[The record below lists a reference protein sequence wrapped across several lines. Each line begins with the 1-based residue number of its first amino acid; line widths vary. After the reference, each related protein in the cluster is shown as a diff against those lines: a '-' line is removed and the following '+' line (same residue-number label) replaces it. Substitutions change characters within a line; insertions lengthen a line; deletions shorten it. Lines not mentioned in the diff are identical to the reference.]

1 VGIKKQNIAFEQGPI
16 RPPSEARSLLLR
28 LTRNC
33 PWNKCTFCPVYKGT
47 KFSRR
52 DVDEIKGDIDVISDI
67 ANDIRALSWKMGDGG
82 EVTDAVARSVF
93 FGALGGNPQP
103 KYLALWLHSGAKNVF
118 LQDANS
124 LVMKPDEVCEI
135 LTYLR
140 GKFKDID
147 RITTY
152 ARSATVARMTI
163 EDLKML
169 REAGLTRVHIGL
181 ESGSDEVLEFM
192 KKGVTSAQHIT
203 GGRNVIEAGLELSEY
218 IMPGLGGRK
227 WTKEHARETARVLN
241 EINPNFIRIRT
252 LHVHPAM
259 PLYNDVVEGR
269 FELLS
274 DDEVISEIRLL
285 VEGLSGIES
294 VIVSDHI
301 LNLLEEVEGKLPDD
315 KEYILDVIDRYLS
328 LDESE
333 RLLYKIGRRAGV
345 IRSLEDLLDLSV
357 KNRIET
363 IKERLGISDIEG
375 SEDKIREMMNGYI

>member
-1 VGIKKQNIAFEQGPI
+1 MDLKKQNISFEQGPI

-52 DVDEIKGDIDVISDI
+52 SVDEIKADIDAVSDI
-67 ANDIRALSWKMGDGG
+67 TQDIKALSWKMGEAGD
-82 EVTDAVARSVF
+82 VTDVVAKSVF
-93 FGALGGNPQP
+93 SGALGGGPQS
-103 KYLALWLHSGAKNVF
+103 KYLALWLYSGGKNVF

-124 LVMKPDEVCEI
+124 LVMKPEEVSRV
-135 LTYLR
+135 LTYLK
-140 GKFKDID
+140 GKFKDIE

-152 ARSATVARMTI
+152 ARSATVARMTT
-163 EDLKML
+163 EDLRML

-181 ESGSDEVLEFM
+181 ESGSDKVLEFT

-203 GGRNVIEAGLELSEY
+203 GGKNVIEAGLELSEY
-218 IMPGLGGRK
+218 IMPGLGGKK
-227 WTKEHARETARVLN
+227 WTKEHAKETARVIN
-241 EINPNFIRIRT
+241 EINPHFIRIRT

-259 PLYNDVVEGR
+259 PLYKDVIDGR

-274 DDEVISEIRLL
+274 DDEIVREIRLFIK
-285 VEGLSGIES
+285 GLTGIGS

-301 LNLLEEVEGKLPDD
+301 LNLIEDVEGKLPED
-315 KEYILDVIDRYLS
+315 KEHILDVIDRYLS
-328 LDESE
+328 LDESD
-333 RLLYKIGRRAGV
+333 RLLYKIGRRAGLL
-345 IRSLEDLLDLSV
+345 RSQKDLSDLSLR
-357 KNRIET
+357 NRIDT
-363 IKERLGISDIEG
+363 IRERLGISDVEG